1 MILKET
7 ILFIIRI
14 ICVEGFVIYVLY
26 THIYMYIHTYG
37 NLSNYIC
44 KLNAGNAIAELKGIP
59 VLKINTYFQA
69 ALRKTITN

>member
-1 MILKET
+1 
-7 ILFIIRI
+7 
-14 ICVEGFVIYVLY
+14 
-26 THIYMYIHTYG
+26 MYIHTYG

>member
-1 MILKET
+1 
-7 ILFIIRI
+7 
-14 ICVEGFVIYVLY
+14 
-26 THIYMYIHTYG
+26 MYIHTYG

-69 ALRKTITN
+69 ALRKTITNLLDFRQQKVPISK